1 MRNSVSLTK
10 KFLLSSKILDA
21 FRRGE
26 VEVVVSSDNLSRGT
40 DVEAVANV
48 IIYDVPRYI
57 KAYLHR
63 AGRTARAFQI
73 GRCFTLLLKDEV
85 CFY

>member
-1 MRNSVSLTK
+1 M
-10 KFLLSSKILDA
+10 FCSKTLDA
-21 FRRGE
+21 FRKGE
-26 VEVVVSSDNLSRGT
+26 VEVLISSDNLSRGT

-73 GRCFTLLLKDEV
+73 GRCFTLLLNDEV
-85 CFY
+85 SC